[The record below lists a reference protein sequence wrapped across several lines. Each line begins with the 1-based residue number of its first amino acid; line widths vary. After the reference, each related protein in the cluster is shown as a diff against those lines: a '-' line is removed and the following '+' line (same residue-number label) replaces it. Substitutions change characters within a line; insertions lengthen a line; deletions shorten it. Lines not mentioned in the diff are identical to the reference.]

1 MTNAAGALPREQV
14 WPNLPLDEWAD
25 TCATLHMWMQIVGKI
40 RLRECAWVNHS
51 WNATFYVT
59 ASGVTTTSIPA
70 GSRIF
75 QIDFD
80 FVRHQLTIQASDGR
94 TAGFPLEPLSVAEFY
109 RRLAEEMRGLD
120 LPVRIYPRPNEVPEP
135 IRFDQDETHRAYDR
149 EYANRF

>member
-1 MTNAAGALPREQV
+1 MMNATGASAREQV
-14 WPNLPLDEWAD
+14 WPTLPLDEWAD

-80 FVRHQLTIQASDGR
+80 FVRHQLTIQANDGR

-109 RRLAEEMRGLD
+109 RRLVKEMRGLD
-120 LPVRIYPRPNEVPEP
+120 LPVRI
-135 IRFDQDETHRAYDR
+135 F
-149 EYANRF
+149 